1 VYLSEL
7 ADIAD
12 ALALECA
19 EVCGDA
25 TVLEVEDSSERL
37 IEQGPGSHGLWPLQ
51 GVSNLSRWPR
61 SIKDLQPRC
70 ESLP

>member
-25 TVLEVEDSSERL
+25 TVLEVDDSSERL
-37 IEQGPGSHGLWPLQ
+37 IEQRPDGQDREVTGFGLY
-51 GVSNLSRWPR
+51 
-61 SIKDLQPRC
+61 K
-70 ESLP
+70 ESAT